1 MLKVI
6 KEFDLYLSGK
16 NLEFEAVIM
25 GGGALAIMGITD
37 RVTRDIDCVA
47 PEIPPQIKYASEK
60 FCQDFPNLGLDKN
73 WLNNGPIS
81 IIKDLNEGWKERST
95 LIYSGNSII
104 LYSLGRIDL
113 IKTKLW
119 ALCDRSTVDLQDLL
133 KLKPTISEINEARN
147 WVIVLDGN
155 PDWPVHV
162 EIVIKKLI
170 EKLGYE

>member
-6 KEFDLYLSGK
+6 KEFDHYLAGL

-47 PEIPPQIKYASEK
+47 PEIPQQIKNASEK

-81 IIKDLNEGWKERST
+81 IIKDLNEGWKDRST
-95 LIYSGNSII
+95 LIFKGTAVT

-133 KLKPTISEINEARN
+133 KLKPTLSEINDARN
-147 WVIVLDGN
+147 WVIILDGN
-155 PDWPVHV
+155 PDWPKHV
-162 EIVIKKLI
+162 DLVVKKL
-170 EKLGYE
+170 KTNLGYE

>member
-6 KEFDLYLSGK
+6 EEFDLYLSGL

-47 PEIPPQIKYASEK
+47 PEIPTQIKSASEK
-60 FCQDFPNLGLDKN
+60 FCKDFPNLGLDKN

-81 IIKDLNEGWKERST
+81 IIRDLTDGWRDRST
-95 LIYSGNSII
+95 LIFKGKSVT

-133 KLKPTISEINEARN
+133 KLKPTISEIDDARE

-155 PDWPVHV
+155 PDWPKHV
-162 EIVIKKLI
+162 DLVIKKLKI
-170 EKLGYE
+170 NLGYE